1 VQWPTASVILH
12 FSHLDPYPIIDFRA
26 LWTVS
31 MEVPGQYNFDIWWQ
45 YVGLCRDLATKSSLN
60 MRMLALALWQYSKEN
75 QASS

>member
-12 FSHLDPYPIIDFRA
+12 FFHRDPYPIIDFRA

-31 MEVPGQYNFDIWWQ
+31 MEVPGQYNFEFWWQ
-45 YVGLCRDLATKSSLN
+45 YVVFCSDLATKSSLN
-60 MRMLALALWQYSKEN
+60 VRMLDLALWQYSKEN